1 MTGKAG
7 KRLRWAGIPD
17 AREAWKLAKES
28 VAAWND
34 DYAPSMGAAIAYY
47 TLFSI
52 APLLVIVIAIA
63 GLFFGEEAAR
73 GEIFDQIRGLIG
85 EEGAVAIQGL
95 IRSASEPAEGT
106 LAIVIGLVAM
116 VIGATA
122 VFGEL
127 QSAMDRIWR
136 APAAKQS
143 GGIMGLVRGRMLAFG
158 MVLGVAFLLLVSL
171 VVSAAITALGTLWS
185 AMFGGWELV
194 LQIVNI
200 VVGLIVFTV
209 VFAMIYRFLPRVS
222 VDWRDVWTGAA
233 ITSVLFVIGKFLI
246 GLYIGSAGVASGFG
260 AAGALAALLV
270 WVYYSAQI
278 FLLGA
283 EFTWVYAHRSG
294 SRANRTPPEKP
305 VK

>member
-1 MTGKAG
+1 MK
-7 KRLRWAGIPD
+7 LRSAGITD

-28 VAAWND
+28 VLAWND

-47 TLFSI
+47 TFFSI
-52 APLLVIVIAIA
+52 APLLIIAIAIA
-63 GLFFGEEAAR
+63 GFFFGEEAAQ
-73 GEIFDQIRGLIG
+73 GEIFAQIRGLLG

-95 IRSASEPAEGT
+95 VKSASEPKEGF
-106 LAIVIGLVAM
+106 LALVIGIVAT

-136 APAAKQS
+136 APAANQP
-143 GGIMGLVRGRMLAFG
+143 GGIMGLIRGRVLAFG

-185 AMFGGWELV
+185 AVFGGWEMV
-194 LQIVNI
+194 LQIVN
-200 VVGLIVFTV
+200 VVVSLIVFTA

-233 ITSVLFVIGKFLI
+233 ITSVLFVIGKVLI
-246 GLYIGSAGVASGFG
+246 GFYIGTAGVASGFG
-260 AAGALAALLV
+260 AAGALAVLLV

-283 EFTWVYAHRSG
+283 EFTRVYAHRAG
-294 SRANRTPPEKP
+294 SRAKDAKLN
-305 VK
+305 

>member
-1 MTGKAG
+1 MARK
-7 KRLRWAGIPD
+7 KIRPPGIPD
-17 AREAWKLAKES
+17 ARELWELAKAS
-28 VAAWND
+28 VLAWNN

-52 APLLVIVIAIA
+52 APLLIIVTAIA
-63 GLFFGEEAAR
+63 GFFFGEEAAQ
-73 GEIFDQIRGLIG
+73 GEIFGQIRGLLG
-85 EEGAVAIQGL
+85 EEGALAIQGL
-95 IRSASEPAEGT
+95 VKSASEPAEGF
-106 LAIVIGLVAM
+106 LALLIGIVAM

-136 APAAKQS
+136 APAAQQS
-143 GGIMGLVRGRMLAFG
+143 GGIMGLFRARLFAFG

-171 VVSAAITALGTLWS
+171 VVSAGISALGALWS
-185 AMFGGWELV
+185 AVFGGWELV

-200 VVGLIVFTV
+200 VVSLIIFTG
-209 VFAMIYRFLPRVS
+209 VFAMIYRFLPRISVS
-222 VDWRDVWTGAA
+222 WRDVWTGAA

-246 GLYIGSAGVASGFG
+246 GLYIGSSGVVSGFG
-260 AAGALAALLV
+260 AAGALAALLI

-283 EFTWVYAHRSG
+283 EFTWAHAHKYG
-294 SRANRTPPEKP
+294 SRAADAKYRKSA
-305 VK
+305 K

>member
-1 MTGKAG
+1 M
-7 KRLRWAGIPD
+7 PD
-17 AREAWKLAKES
+17 AREAWKIAKES
-28 VAAWND
+28 VLAWNE

-47 TLFSI
+47 TLFSL
-52 APLLVIVIAIA
+52 APLLIIVIAIA
-63 GLFFGEEAAR
+63 GFFLGEEAAQ
-73 GEIFDQIRGLIG
+73 GEIFAQVRGLLG
-85 EEGAVAIQGL
+85 EEGAAAIQGL
-95 IRSASEPAEGT
+95 VKSASEPAEGVVA
-106 LAIVIGLVAM
+106 LIIGLIATM
-116 VIGATA
+116 IGATA

-136 APAAKQS
+136 TPAKKK
-143 GGIMGLVRGRMLAFG
+143 GDGIMGLVRGRLLAFG

-171 VVSAAITALGTLWS
+171 VISALLAALGTLWS
-185 AMFGGWELV
+185 TAFGGWETV
-194 LQIVNI
+194 LQIVNVI
-200 VVGLIVFTV
+200 VSLVVFTV

-233 ITSVLFVIGKFLI
+233 ITALLFVIGKFLI

-260 AAGALAALLV
+260 AAGAFVALLV

-294 SRANRTPPEKP
+294 SRVSRPVPEKP